1 MMWPLRGVSLQ
12 AARSLPVSRS
22 PAVRLQPRGRR
33 MGNVM
38 ASKTSSL
45 PAAFRD
51 AAPSQLATFG
61 AGCYWGTE
69 KYFKDFGKAH
79 PGGVED
85 MRVGFMGDASAQKNP
100 SYRDVCTGQSGH
112 VEVLHL
118 RFDPAKVSYAA
129 LVDHFYTFH
138 DPTTLNRQGNDAGP
152 QYASVIF
159 THTPEQAE
167 VAKAQEA
174 CVLDA
179 AAAMMWALAG
189 SEADAKDTG
198 ARRSSGT
205 ATGTQ
210 QAAAAAYAGDGSGGD
225 PLPGGGAVLL
235 QSPQEVRLQVAA
247 KAALSPASMSA
258 AGGEHQHGAPATPAA
273 AAGAASDVLPPSPR
287 DEAGAN
293 GAYARLHALKAV
305 ELRALLLKVGL
316 PSGGTK
322 AQLVARLTGNYADAA
337 DALGEHK

>member
-129 LVDHFYTFH
+129 LVDHFFTFH

-167 VAKAQEA
+167 VAKARIGALQKLLDDGTIRPGFLGPRVTTAVRPAHDFYVAEDYHQKYLEA
-174 CVLDA
+174 N
-179 AAAMMWALAG
+179 
-189 SEADAKDTG
+189 
-198 ARRSSGT
+198 
-205 ATGTQ
+205 
-210 QAAAAAYAGDGSGGD
+210 
-225 PLPGGGAVLL
+225 P
-235 QSPQEVRLQVAA
+235 
-247 KAALSPASMSA
+247 
-258 AGGEHQHGAPATPAA
+258 
-273 AAGAASDVLPPSPR
+273 
-287 DEAGAN
+287 N
-293 GAYARLHALKAV
+293 GYCNHRK
-305 ELRALLLKVGL
+305 RFSW
-316 PSGGTK
+316 P
-322 AQLVARLTGNYADAA
+322 
-337 DALGEHK
+337 